1 MGGAIS
7 TAYFGNDL
15 NYMIT
20 DLWQSVTGLGSNPV
34 SASVTDLATSSELD
48 VGGEVFRITESLVV
62 CSSVVSIPIIG
73 SLCTVSGTERMIAG
87 YSESADGLSY
97 TIDVAEIT
105 T

>member
-7 TAYFGNDL
+7 TSYFGTDL
-15 NYMIT
+15 NYMIA

-48 VGGEVFRITESLVV
+48 VGGEVFRITQSMVV
-62 CSSVVSIPIIG
+62 CASAISAPTIG
-73 SLCTVSGTERMIAG
+73 SLCTINGEERMVAG
-87 YSESADGLSY
+87 FSYGSDSLSY
-97 TIDVAEIT
+97 TIEFAEIT